1 MEKTIK
7 YSLEISTPATV
18 GEQED
23 LIRQL
28 QTLPRD
34 EIEFIAI
41 TLGAGGSIEL
51 ATPVLS
57 FIQLLLEC
65 INVPIVPHVTGSHQT
80 QAQVQELL
88 RKLSGM
94 GIQTVLAVR
103 GDGEPNAFG
112 HGDDLIRFIEKTG
125 EFEVLGAA
133 YPEGHPEDDNLQQTI
148 QTVERKRLAG
158 AKALM
163 TQVVMDNHRLY
174 QFQQALKTAQVSM
187 PLIIGVMPYVQRE
200 RVIKMI
206 QLTQVTPSPV
216 VQGLLTQTDVNAF
229 KSEGLALTI
238 KQIVDLR
245 KHGYSH
251 IHLFC
256 QNDIAVVSELFQ
268 GL

>member
-41 TLGAGGSIEL
+41 TIGAGGSIEL

-125 EFEVLGAA
+125 
-133 YPEGHPEDDNLQQTI
+133 NLRCWEQLI
-148 QTVERKRLAG
+148 RKDIL
-158 AKALM
+158 
-163 TQVVMDNHRLY
+163 
-174 QFQQALKTAQVSM
+174 
-187 PLIIGVMPYVQRE
+187 
-200 RVIKMI
+200 KMI
-206 QLTQVTPSPV
+206 
-216 VQGLLTQTDVNAF
+216 
-229 KSEGLALTI
+229 I
-238 KQIVDLR
+238 
-245 KHGYSH
+245 YSKP
-251 IHLFC
+251 FRRWKE
-256 QNDIAVVSELFQ
+256 N
-268 GL
+268 GWRGPRP